1 VSAFRAVRTQSSSR
15 NVGGR
20 FIGISFEGTNEVHAM
35 LARFME
41 PMLTKRAQRATRKG
55 ALALAKPLRAAVTP
69 LSKRMGRSVYV
80 HIAKRDRPAYV
91 VGHHRKVAFF
101 WHMVIGGTRAHS
113 LRPRKR
119 SKQVANFLSGKTS
132 PEVRGVPAHPV
143 VERIAD
149 QYGDQA
155 YRAMV
160 DDLMK
165 ET

>member
-1 VSAFRAVRTQSSSR
+1 VITVSFQGDRK
-15 NVGGR
+15 
-20 FIGISFEGTNEVHAM
+20 VHDM

-41 PMLTKRAQRATRKG
+41 PQLTKRAQRATKAG
-55 ALALAKPLRAAVTP
+55 AKVLAKPLRSAVTP

-80 HIAKRDRPAYV
+80 HVAKRDKPAYV
-91 VGHHRKVAFF
+91 VGHHRKAAFF
-101 WHMVIGGTRAHS
+101 WAFVIGGTRAHS
-113 LRPRKR
+113 LRPRRAGGR
-119 SKQVANFLSGKTS
+119 SKSSYPT
-132 PEVRGVPAHPV
+132 VRGVPAHPV
-143 VERIAD
+143 VGRIAD